1 MFFAYGEKY
10 ATLDSGMEVEAERG
24 VDMSESHAPDAKGIF
39 RPAQDRVT
47 TAAAAKPAVT
57 PAALA
62 TPIQPL
68 TKRRRLD
75 WLAAARQ
82 LASGKS
88 PEAVAKNFGVSLAR
102 ILRNLDRSPRFR
114 LRIDKERAR
123 FAQYAATRFNS
134 LTLDVAEGLAAAAA
148 DGDGKVLQWL
158 TERLELGSH
167 AAAERHALYDRW
179 VAQQRK
185 REENE

>member
-1 MFFAYGEKY
+1 
-10 ATLDSGMEVEAERG
+10 
-24 VDMSESHAPDAKGIF
+24 MSEMHTVDAKGIF
-39 RPAQDRVT
+39 RPT
-47 TAAAAKPAVT
+47 HECEPTATAPVAKLAATSAAPAV
-57 PAALA
+57 
-62 TPIQPL
+62 PIRPPP
-68 TKRRRLD
+68 KRRRLD

-88 PEAVAKNFGVSLAR
+88 PEAVAKGFGVPLAR

-167 AAAERHALYDRW
+167 AAAERRALYDRW
-179 VAQQRK
+179 LAEQRR